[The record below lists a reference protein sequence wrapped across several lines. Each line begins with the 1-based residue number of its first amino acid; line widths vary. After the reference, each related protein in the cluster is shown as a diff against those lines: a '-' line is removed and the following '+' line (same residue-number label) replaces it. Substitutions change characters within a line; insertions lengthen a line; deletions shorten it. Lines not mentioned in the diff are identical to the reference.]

1 MIGMIIDVLP
11 HLTLIGMFSY
21 VIYAITHG
29 GWETVHRHG
38 HAVME
43 FISPIDN
50 NYYGYE
56 EYEDE
61 Q

>member
-1 MIGMIIDVLP
+1 MKEMIVDALP
-11 HLTLIGMFSY
+11 HLTLIALFSY
-21 VIYAITHG
+21 VIYVITHG
-29 GWETVHRHG
+29 GWDTVQKHVDAIG
-38 HAVME
+38 E
-43 FISPIDN
+43 FFWPIDN